1 MKAIYLIGFMGS
13 GKSTISKELAEKL
26 CVEVIDTDEEIV
38 KKSGKSIN
46 DIFASEGEGRFRQLE
61 TDVLLSMPLEDA
73 VVATGGGIIGA
84 EKNRLFL
91 KDKVNVVFLHAALRI
106 IRERL
111 KGDTTRP
118 LLSKE
123 KQGDAEALYC
133 SRLPFYREVADLE
146 IDTSAKSISAI
157 VDEIAE
163 RMK

>member
-26 CVEVIDTDEEIV
+26 GVEVIDTDEEIV
-38 KKSGKSIN
+38 KKSGKSIS
-46 DIFASEGEGRFRQLE
+46 DIFASDGEGYFRQLE
-61 TDVLLSMPLEDA
+61 SDVLLSMPLEDA

-84 EKNRLFL
+84 EKNRIFL
-91 KDKVNVVFLHAALRI
+91 KGKVEVVFLHADLSI
-106 IRERL
+106 IMERL

-118 LLSKE
+118 LLSME
-123 KQGDAEALYC
+123 KQGDAEALYR